1 MPDYFAV
8 LISLALFQAPT
19 QETDLAR
26 IAKLVDQLSD
36 GDIEARHQAALE
48 LRTLGDAAIPALEA
62 AARTTDAGL
71 RIMARKLLHDLSA
84 TSALIEDL
92 RSDDVAENARA
103 ARAKL
108 HKRYDPNVRASLLDA
123 LKSDDD
129 QQAIQAAFLLTV
141 HQDTAAALEGTPE
154 ILERTARVIAQGR
167 DTRFRWVAVETVV
180 RLGAAVTDAARDA
193 AWKRA
198 LVEVDPAE
206 SHEGVLAVH
215 QVATRSKAPFPAP
228 LLSHYLKNL
237 INDTKEGNAG
247 QCRYMLRLMGPTLA
261 PALRSALS
269 GYDAQA
275 RALMVDLL
283 LEWKQTELPGAAL
296 VEAMRRSERARQ
308 EIKSLGKSALAFLL
322 PALQGSDPEVVLNAA
337 EAIFDLAPG
346 DHDAVLAL
354 PLSGL
359 LERSGYQWGKHGRA
373 LQLLKFLGPPA
384 EEALK
389 AGLKDADPVV
399 ALTAAR
405 GLLALNRERHL
416 QGIAARAERELTDD
430 ARRENARRASQ
441 LLFELGRDTLARL
454 RTLLASERGQSLVCV
469 AAVLARLGRLDEVPP
484 QSLDAVLAY
493 AERFDEADE
502 PGALVELLTWSE
514 PLRAQVMER
523 LEHKGASKA
532 AALRIL
538 LSDYEEEPWL
548 TGRR

>member
-8 LISLALFQAPT
+8 LISLALFQAPS
-19 QETDLAR
+19 QETEPAR
-26 IAKLVDQLSD
+26 ISKLVDQLSD

-71 RIMARKLLHDLSA
+71 RIMARKLLHDLAA

-167 DTRFRWVAVETVV
+167 DERFRWVAVEAVV
-180 RLGAAVTDAARDA
+180 RLGAASTDAARDA

-198 LVEVDPAE
+198 LVDVDPND
-206 SHEGVLAVH
+206 SHWGVLAVH
-215 QVATRSKAPFPAP
+215 QVSTRSKAPFPEA
-228 LLSHYLKNL
+228 LVRHYLKNL
-237 INDTKEGNAG
+237 MNDTVQQNAQ
-247 QCRYMLRLMGPTLA
+247 QCRYILRLIGPSLA

-275 RALMVDLL
+275 RAMAVDLL
-283 LEWKQTELPGAAL
+283 LEWKQADVPAPAL
-296 VEAMRRSERARQ
+296 VEAMSWSSRAR
-308 EIKSLGKSALAFLL
+308 EEVKSLGTSAVPFLLRALRLDDGDVVIEAAKAIIEIDPGNHHGALATSLSRLMARSGHYWGNHERAGELL
-322 PALQGSDPEVVLNAA
+322 SHLGRSAETALQ
-337 EAIFDLAPG
+337 
-346 DHDAVLAL
+346 
-354 PLSGL
+354 
-359 LERSGYQWGKHGRA
+359 
-373 LQLLKFLGPPA
+373 
-384 EEALK
+384 
-389 AGLKDADPVV
+389 AGLKESDPLV
-399 ALTAAR
+399 ALSAAR
-405 GLLALNRERHL
+405 GLLAMNRERHL
-416 QGIAARAERELTDD
+416 QAIAARAERELADD

-469 AAVLARLGRLDEVPP
+469 AAVLARLGRLDELPP
-484 QSLDAVLAY
+484 QSLEAVLAY
-493 AERFDEADE
+493 ADKFEEADE

-514 PLRAQVMER
+514 PIRAQVMQR